1 MFRWLALVSVVC
13 VFAISAHY
21 RRQARKTGETIA
33 RRREGGLLILLRV
46 VFALPLFV
54 ALLTYLINPE
64 WMLWSEFALPAWMRW
79 VGVVIGALAI
89 PMAWWL
95 FTNLGRNVS
104 ETVLTKADHVLV
116 TTGPY
121 HWVRHPLYLTG
132 SALLFAVGL
141 MAANWFIL
149 LLTSAVIVLVR
160 LLVVPREEQ
169 ALIAK
174 FGDDYRGYMERTGA
188 MLPRLMR

>member
-46 VFALPLFV
+46 VLALPLFV

-64 WMLWSEFALPAWMRW
+64 WMVWSEFALPAWMRW

-89 PMAWWL
+89 PMACWL

-132 SALLFAVGL
+132 SALLVAVGL

-174 FGDDYRGYMERTGA
+174 FGDDYRGYRERTGS
-188 MLPRLMR
+188 MLPRLLR